1 MAPGPVVN
9 QDRQEDKFMGRYIL
23 KRIGQ
28 SIIVLFI
35 VTILVF
41 LVMHMIPGDPI
52 AIYLGETATPEQI
65 AKYTKEFG
73 LDQPLYIQYL
83 KWIAG
88 LFQGEMG
95 RSISFSM
102 DVTQL
107 LPHRIVTTLS
117 VTVPAF
123 IISIVLGVTL
133 GILCA
138 THRGRILDS
147 AISVFANMGI
157 AMPAFWVGIL
167 LVLIFAITLK
177 WLPVQG
183 YTPLNE
189 DFVLGIRQLIMPVI
203 VLALSH
209 TASITRQTRSA
220 MLEVISSD
228 YIRTARS
235 KGLKEKKVIL
245 GHALRNALIP
255 IVTLLGMSVGG
266 LIGGTVLIEQLFSI
280 PGVGSLMMTAIL
292 NKDYMVVQN
301 VVFIIAL
308 FVMVCNLLV
317 DILYGYIDPRIR
329 VD

>member
-1 MAPGPVVN
+1 
-9 QDRQEDKFMGRYIL
+9 MGRYIL

-35 VTILVF
+35 VTVLVF
-41 LVMHMIPGDPI
+41 LVMHMIPGDPV

-65 AKYTKEFG
+65 EFYTKEFG

-83 KWIAG
+83 RWLGG

-107 LPHRIVTTLS
+107 LPKRILTTLS

-123 IISIVLGVTL
+123 IISIILGITLGVL
-133 GILCA
+133 SA
-138 THRGRILDS
+138 THRGRFLDS
-147 AISVFANMGI
+147 FISVFANIGI
-157 AMPAFWVGIL
+157 ATPAFWVGII
-167 LVLIFAITLK
+167 LVYILSLK
-177 WLPVQG
+177 LGILPVQG
-183 YTPLNE
+183 YTPLGE
-189 DFVLGIRQLIMPVI
+189 DFVLGIKKLVMPVI
-203 VLALSH
+203 VLSLGH
-209 TASITRQTRSA
+209 TASIARQTRSA

-228 YIRTARS
+228 YIRTARA
-235 KGLKEKKVIL
+235 KGLREKTVTL
-245 GHALRNALIP
+245 RHGLRNALIP

-266 LIGGTVLIEQLFSI
+266 LIGGTVLIEQLFVI
-280 PGVGSLMMTAIL
+280 PGVGSLMMTAIM
-292 NKDYMVVQN
+292 NKDFMVVQN
-301 VVFIIAL
+301 LVFIIAL

>member
-1 MAPGPVVN
+1 
-9 QDRQEDKFMGRYIL
+9 MGRYIL

-35 VTILVF
+35 VTVLVF
-41 LVMHMIPGDPI
+41 LIMHMMPGDPV

-65 AKYTKEFG
+65 EFYTKEFG
-73 LDQPLYIQYL
+73 LDQPLYVQYF
-83 KWIAG
+83 KWVGG

-102 DVTQL
+102 DVTDL
-107 LPHRIVTTLS
+107 LPKRIITTLS

-123 IISIVLGVTL
+123 ILSIVLGVTL
-133 GILCA
+133 GVLSA
-138 THRGRILDS
+138 THRGKFLDS
-147 AISVFANMGI
+147 VISVFANIGI
-157 AMPAFWVGIL
+157 ATPAFWVGII
-167 LVLIFAITLK
+167 LVYILSLQLG

-183 YTPLNE
+183 YTPLSE

-203 VLALSH
+203 VLSLGH
-209 TASITRQTRSA
+209 TASIARQTRSA

-235 KGLKEKKVIL
+235 KGLKEKTVTL
-245 GHALRNALIP
+245 RHGLRNALVP

-266 LIGGTVLIEQLFSI
+266 LIGGTVLIEQLFVI